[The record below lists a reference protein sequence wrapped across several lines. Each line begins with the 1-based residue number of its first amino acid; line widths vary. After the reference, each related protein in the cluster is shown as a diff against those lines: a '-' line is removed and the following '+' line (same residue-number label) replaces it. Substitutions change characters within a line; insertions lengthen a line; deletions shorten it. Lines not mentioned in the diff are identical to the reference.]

1 MAGKRQPTA
10 VVVAKGKKHL
20 TKAEIKDRENREL
33 VAAADNIAPPSWL
46 SKAQKQRFNALAAE
60 LLKMEVLA
68 NVDCEALGRL
78 VAAESQY
85 IQITK
90 ELEKQ
95 PITFTAKVP
104 RKPTV
109 DDNPDKIVD
118 GSVWE
123 ERQIVNQERNDL
135 LIQQDRAWKQCR
147 QGAADFGLSIAQR
160 CRIVAPT
167 AKEAAKTNKFEK
179 FRKDKAAAGE

>member
-10 VVVAKGKKHL
+10 LVVAKGKKHL

-33 VAAADNIAPPSWL
+33 IAAADNIAPPSWL
-46 SKAQKQRFNALAAE
+46 KADQKKRFNTLAAE
-60 LLKMEVLA
+60 LLKMGIFA

-78 VAAESQY
+78 VVAEQQY
-85 IQITK
+85 VQITE
-90 ELEKQ
+90 ELDKQ
-95 PITFTAKVP
+95 PITYKRRIP
-104 RKPTV
+104 RKPTPA
-109 DDNPDKIVD
+109 DDPDNIVD
-118 GSVWE
+118 GFIWDDAL
-123 ERQIVNQERNDL
+123 IVNQERNDL

-147 QGAADFGLSIAQR
+147 QGAADFGLSVAQR

-179 FRKDKAAAGE
+179 FRKEKTPEE